1 MLGIILKHSITIKTS
16 LAEVRSIYRI
26 TQKYFICD
34 KDLFS
39 AATIIRTFLT
49 RCSRF
54 PHGTTQQIKS
64 NKLLQNLLVQRR
76 QMSQFDVNMNVKN
89 NVILYK
95 FERNTYFRNLK
106 IFAIGQLLGWSVVA
120 FYTYRPS
127 FWDIFNTDIKFKEF
141 LKNNMICLT
150 MFIFSSFAG
159 PFMSLFLYATCARS
173 IKYIILNKG
182 GKTISIVTYHLLKKK
197 SSMSLPV
204 EMVKL
209 FSHRTSSGSCIP
221 LKIKNKRF
229 YYLID
234 KSGTFVNPKLFDYTL
249 G

>member
-49 RCSRF
+49 RCS
-54 PHGTTQQIKS
+54 
-64 NKLLQNLLVQRR
+64 
-76 QMSQFDVNMNVKN
+76 
-89 NVILYK
+89 
-95 FERNTYFRNLK
+95 
-106 IFAIGQLLGWSVVA
+106 
-120 FYTYRPS
+120 RPS